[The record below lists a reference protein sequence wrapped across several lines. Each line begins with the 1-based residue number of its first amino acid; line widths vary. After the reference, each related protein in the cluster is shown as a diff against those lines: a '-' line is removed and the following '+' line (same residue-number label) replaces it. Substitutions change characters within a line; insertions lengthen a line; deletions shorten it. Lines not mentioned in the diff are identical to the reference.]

1 MTVWRTDRQATAIL
15 APYDRVG
22 QARVGPELGDWRDR
36 HVYSIRTRATYLEC
50 LTAQAEYAKK
60 NWRITLDRITP
71 EQARKYLQARAQ
83 VVGDKRLSQ
92 ERCALALMPQIRAV
106 ERELQTIRP
115 AQDGPGELA
124 TISRGLER
132 WEIARIMEHQHSPRI
147 IKHRKHRDRNAFS
160 TKVAASAGLRASEL
174 LTLQREDER
183 EPSRRQEWD
192 QARFKGYRDPVYYTV
207 KGKGGLV
214 RLVAFERELADRIE
228 DRRYDD
234 DKHVMVFDR
243 KVPYITRYDIAGGN
257 AWSKSF
263 ERASKAALDESLGAH
278 SVRHTYAQDQM
289 SIHMDHGHDFDKAL
303 TLTSQQL
310 GHFRPEIALKYLR

>member
-1 MTVWRTDRQATAIL
+1 MTIWKVDRQVAAIL
-15 APYDRVG
+15 RPYDRVG
-22 QARVGPELGDWRDR
+22 HARVGPELGDTRDR
-36 HVYSIRTRATYLEC
+36 HLYSIRTRETYRQC
-50 LTAQAEYAKK
+50 LNAQAEYAKK
-60 NWRITLDRITP
+60 NWRITLDRISP
-71 EQARKYLQARAQ
+71 DQAREYLTARAR

-106 ERELQTIRP
+106 EKELQKIRP

-132 WEIARIMEHQHSPRI
+132 WEIDRIREHQNE
-147 IKHRKHRDRNAFS
+147 RNAFA
-160 TKVAASAGLRASEL
+160 TEVAAAAGLRASEL
-174 LTLQREDER
+174 HTLQREDER
-183 EPSRRQEWD
+183 EPSKRQEWD

-228 DRRYDD
+228 DRRYAD

-289 SIHMDHGHDFDKAL
+289 GIHMDHGHDFDKAL
-303 TLTSQQL
+303 ALTSQQL
-310 GHFRPEIALKYLR
+310 GHFRPEITLKYLR